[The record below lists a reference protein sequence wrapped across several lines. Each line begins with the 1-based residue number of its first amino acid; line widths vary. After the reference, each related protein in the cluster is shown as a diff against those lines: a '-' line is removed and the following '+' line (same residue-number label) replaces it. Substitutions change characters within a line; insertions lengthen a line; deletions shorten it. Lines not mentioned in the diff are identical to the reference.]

1 MASQRRAELVDYG
14 ISELRITNALREDA
28 VDLDV
33 TSLHHRRAVHRWER
47 MSVGDLIERVTWSRP
62 DKVAIT
68 GRPGAYADER
78 FAALTYRQA
87 DQVANQVARALLA
100 RGLERGDVVLLFCEN
115 SVEAYLA
122 KIGIAKAGLVAAPLN
137 PMMAPDLVA
146 AMIDLVR
153 PKLAIVDAELWPR
166 AEGPFAA
173 KGLSAGIS
181 IPIGAPPVPGSV
193 SFAELIAG
201 QDGTEPDVEIHADDI
216 WEILFTSGTTAL
228 PKGVMISHATS
239 YLAGFGFALSLTR
252 GLKLESDLTVGT
264 YLPMIYHVGD
274 QPFTY
279 SVFLSGGTLVLG
291 RRPNPEHIAEMIAE
305 DKVTALW
312 AGSPAMVRAVD
323 AVLTARPDL
332 DARSL
337 TVVVYGWAA
346 LPPATLASMKRHC
359 GEDLCAFEIFGQ
371 TESIACHRFW
381 PGEWPEL
388 YAATAPQHNY
398 VGVPSPVLASTVLD
412 PDGNDLAGA
421 PGVAGEAVY
430 RSPCMMAGYYRDEE
444 ATRHAFRYGWFHS
457 GDSCA
462 YDENGLRVMLDRYKD
477 IVKTGGENVSS
488 LRVEA
493 VLAQHPDV
501 AKAAVIGLP
510 HPRWSEAV
518 TAVVVLRDGSAASE
532 EDLIKHCRA
541 SLAGYETP
549 KSVVF
554 AADLPETVGGKVL
567 KYRLRADHAG
577 HYRDVTD
584 QF

>member
-1 MASQRRAELVDYG
+1 
-14 ISELRITNALREDA
+14 

-33 TSLHHRRAVHRWER
+33 TSLHHRRAVRRWER

-62 DKVAIT
+62 DKLAIV

-87 DQVANQVARALLA
+87 DQAANQVAHALLA
-100 RGLERGDVVLLFCEN
+100 RGLSQGDVVLLFCEN

-137 PMMAPDLVA
+137 PMMAPDLVT
-146 AMIDLVR
+146 AMIDLVQ
-153 PKLAIVDAELWPR
+153 PKLAIVDAELWPKAQQPFGAKDLQ
-166 AEGPFAA
+166 AEITITVGGP
-173 KGLSAGIS
+173 
-181 IPIGAPPVPGSV
+181 PAPHSV
-193 SFAELIAG
+193 SFAEFIAG
-201 QDGTEPDVEIHADDI
+201 QPVTEPDVEIHADDI

-228 PKGVMISHATS
+228 PKGVMISHACS
-239 YLAGFGFALSLTR
+239 YAAGFGFALSLTR
-252 GLKLESDLTVGT
+252 GLRLESDLKVGT

-291 RRPNPEHIAEMIAE
+291 RKPHPEHIAEMIAE
-305 DKVTALW
+305 DQVTALW

-323 AVLTARPDL
+323 AALTARPDL

-337 TVVVYGWAA
+337 TVIVYGWAA
-346 LPPATLASMKRHC
+346 LPPDTLASMKRHC

-371 TESIACHRFW
+371 TESISCHRFW
-381 PGEWPEL
+381 PDEWPEL
-388 YAATAPQHNY
+388 YAATAPQDNY
-398 VGVPSPVLASTVLD
+398 VGVPSPILASTVLD
-412 PDGNDLAGA
+412 PDGTDLADR

-430 RSPCMMAGYYRDEE
+430 RSPAVMAGYYRDEA
-444 ATRHAFRYGWFHS
+444 ATSHAFRHGWFHS
-457 GDSCA
+457 GDSCV
-462 YDENGLRVMLDRYKD
+462 YDDAGLRIMIDRYKD

-518 TAVVVLRDGSAASE
+518 TAVVVLRDGAQASE
-532 EDLIKHCRA
+532 DDLIKHCRA
-541 SLAGYETP
+541 HLAGYETP

-567 KYRLRADHAG
+567 KYRLRAEHTG
-577 HYRDVTD
+577 HYAAASPWS
-584 QF
+584 

>member
-1 MASQRRAELVDYG
+1 M
-14 ISELRITNALREDA
+14 TLREGIVDLDA
-28 VDLDV
+28 TVDLDV
-33 TSLHHRRAVHRWER
+33 TSLHHRRAVHRWDR

-62 DKVAIT
+62 DKLALA

-87 DQVANQVARALLA
+87 EQAANQVAHALLA
-100 RGLERGDVVLLFCEN
+100 RGLQRGDVVLMFCEN

-146 AMIDLVR
+146 AMIDLVQ
-153 PKLAIVDAELWPR
+153 PKLTIVDGELWPK
-166 AEGPFAA
+166 AEAPFAA
-173 KGLSAGIS
+173 KGLRPGIT
-181 IPIGAPPVPGSV
+181 IPVGGPAAPGSAL
-193 SFAELIAG
+193 FTDFIAG
-201 QDGTEPDVEIHADDI
+201 QPETEPDVEIHADDI

-228 PKGVMISHATS
+228 PKGVMISHACS
-239 YLAGFGFALSLTR
+239 YMAGFGFALSLTR
-252 GLKLESDLTVGT
+252 GLRLESDLKVGT

-323 AVLTARPDL
+323 AVLTVRPEL
-332 DARSL
+332 DATSL

-359 GEDLCAFEIFGQ
+359 GQDLCAFEIFGQ

-381 PGEWPEL
+381 PDEWPEL

-398 VGVPSPVLASTVLD
+398 VGVPSPVLASTVFD
-412 PDGNDLAGA
+412 PDGQDLASQ

-430 RSPCMMAGYYRDEE
+430 RSPSMMAGYYRDEA

-462 YDENGLRVMLDRYKD
+462 YDGNGLRVMLDRYKD

-493 VLAQHPDV
+493 VLAQHPAV
-501 AKAAVIGLP
+501 AKSAVIGLP
-510 HPRWSEAV
+510 HPHWSEAV
-518 TAVVVLRDGSAASE
+518 TAVVVLQAGAAASE
-532 EDLIKHCRA
+532 DELIKYCRTA
-541 SLAGYETP
+541 LGGYETP
-549 KSVVF
+549 KSVIFV
-554 AADLPETVGGKVL
+554 ADLPETVGGKVL
-567 KYRLRADHAG
+567 KYRLRTEHAA
-577 HYRDVTD
+577 HYRDVPEE
-584 QF
+584 F

>member
-1 MASQRRAELVDYG
+1 MALVNCE
-14 ISELRITNALREDA
+14 SLMLLQEDA

-33 TSLHHRRAVHRWER
+33 TSLHHRRATRRWER

-62 DKVAIT
+62 DKVAIV
-68 GRPGAYADER
+68 GRPGAYADQR

-87 DQVANQVARALLA
+87 DQVANQVAHALLA

-146 AMIDLVR
+146 AMIDLVQ
-153 PKLAIVDAELWPR
+153 PKLAIVDAELWGK
-166 AEGPFAA
+166 AEEPFAA
-173 KGLSAGIS
+173 KGLPAGVS
-181 IPIGAPPVPGSV
+181 IAIGGEPAPGSV
-193 SFAELIAG
+193 SFAEFIAG
-201 QDGTEPDVEIHADDI
+201 QHDSEPDVEIHADDI

-239 YLAGFGFALSLTR
+239 YTAGFGFALSLTR
-252 GLKLESDLTVGT
+252 GLKLESDLKVGT
-264 YLPMIYHVGD
+264 YLPLIYHVGD

-291 RRPNPEHIAEMIAE
+291 RRPNPGHIAEMIAE
-305 DKVTALW
+305 ERVTALW

-323 AVLTARPDL
+323 AVFTARPEL

-337 TVVVYGWAA
+337 TVIVYGWAA

-359 GEDLCAFEIFGQ
+359 GEDLCVFEIFGQ
-371 TESIACHRFW
+371 TESISCHRFW
-381 PGEWPEL
+381 PDEWPEL
-388 YAATAPQHNY
+388 YAATAPQYNY

-412 PDGNDLAGA
+412 ADGGDLAGQ

-430 RSPCMMAGYYRDEE
+430 RSPAVMAGYYRDEE

-510 HPRWSEAV
+510 HPHWSEAV
-518 TAVVVLRDGSAASE
+518 TAVVVLRDGAQVSA

-577 HYRDVTD
+577 HYGDVAGP
-584 QF
+584 F

>member
-1 MASQRRAELVDYG
+1 
-14 ISELRITNALREDA
+14 

-33 TSLHHRRAVHRWER
+33 TSLHHRRATRRWER

-62 DKVAIT
+62 DKLAIV
-68 GRPGAYADER
+68 GRPGAYADEA
-78 FAALTYRQA
+78 FQALTYRQA
-87 DQVANQVARALLA
+87 EQAANQVAHALLA

-166 AEGPFAA
+166 AQEPFAA
-173 KGLSAGIS
+173 KGVQAGVTIA
-181 IPIGAPPVPGSV
+181 IGGPPVPESV
-193 SFAELIAG
+193 SFNEFIVG
-201 QDGTEPDVEIHADDI
+201 QAGTEPDVEIHGDDI

-228 PKGVMISHATS
+228 PKGVMISHACS
-239 YLAGFGFALSLTR
+239 YAAGFGFALSLTR
-252 GLKLESDLTVGT
+252 GLRLESDLKVGT

-279 SVFLSGGTLVLG
+279 SVFLCGGTLVLG
-291 RRPNPEHIAEMIAE
+291 RRPDPGHIAEMIDAE
-305 DKVTALW
+305 RVTALW
-312 AGSPAMVRAVD
+312 AGSPAMVRALD
-323 AVLTARPDL
+323 GVLTARPDL

-359 GEDLCAFEIFGQ
+359 GDDLCAFEIFGQ
-371 TESIACHRFW
+371 TESISCHRFW

-388 YAATAPQHNY
+388 YAATAPQQNY
-398 VGVPSPVLASTVLD
+398 VGVPSPILASTVLD
-412 PDGNDLAGA
+412 PDGRDLAGQ

-430 RSPCMMAGYYRDEE
+430 RSPAVMAGYYRDEG

-462 YDENGLRVMLDRYKD
+462 YDDDGLRIMLDRYKD

-518 TAVVVLRDGSAASE
+518 TAVVVLRDGAEVSE
-532 EDLIKHCRA
+532 EDLVKHCRA

-567 KYRLRADHAG
+567 KYKLRAEHAG
-577 HYRDVTD
+577 HYRDVD
-584 QF
+584 P

>member
-1 MASQRRAELVDYG
+1 
-14 ISELRITNALREDA
+14 

-62 DKVAIT
+62 DKLAIV

-87 DQVANQVARALLA
+87 DQVANQVAHALLA
-100 RGLERGDVVLLFCEN
+100 RGLTQGDVVLLFCEN

-137 PMMAPDLVA
+137 PLMAPDLVT
-146 AMIDLVR
+146 AMIELVR
-153 PKLAIVDAELWPR
+153 PKLAIVDAELWPK
-166 AEGPFAA
+166 AEQPFAA
-173 KGLSAGIS
+173 KDLRPGIS
-181 IPIGAPPVPGSV
+181 IAVGGPPAPRSV
-193 SFAELIAG
+193 SFTEFIAG
-201 QDGTEPDVEIHADDI
+201 QPVTEPDVEIHADDI

-228 PKGVMISHATS
+228 PKGVMISHACS
-239 YLAGFGFALSLTR
+239 YSAGFGFALSLTR
-252 GLKLESDLTVGT
+252 GLRLESDLKVGT

-291 RRPNPEHIAEMIAE
+291 RKPNPEHIAEMIAE
-305 DKVTALW
+305 DRVTALW

-323 AVLTARPDL
+323 AALTSRPEL

-337 TVVVYGWAA
+337 TVIVYGWAA
-346 LPPATLASMKRHC
+346 LPPGTLASMKRHC

-371 TESIACHRFW
+371 TESISCHRFW
-381 PGEWPEL
+381 PDEWPEL
-388 YAATAPQHNY
+388 YAATAPQDNY
-398 VGVPSPVLASTVLD
+398 VGVPSPILASTVLD
-412 PDGNDLAGA
+412 PDGTDLADR

-430 RSPCMMAGYYRDEE
+430 RSPAVMAGYYRDEA
-444 ATRHAFRYGWFHS
+444 ATSHAFRYGWFHS
-457 GDSCA
+457 GDSCV
-462 YDENGLRVMLDRYKD
+462 YDDAGLRIMIDRYKD

-518 TAVVVLRDGSAASE
+518 TAVVVLRDGARASE
-532 EDLIKHCRA
+532 DDLIKHCRT

-554 AADLPETVGGKVL
+554 ATDLPETVGGKVL
-567 KYRLRADHAG
+567 KYRLRAEHTG
-577 HYRDVTD
+577 HYAAASPGG
-584 QF
+584 

>member
-1 MASQRRAELVDYG
+1 
-14 ISELRITNALREDA
+14 
-28 VDLDV
+28 
-33 TSLHHRRAVHRWER
+33 

-62 DKVAIT
+62 DKVAIV

-381 PGEWPEL
+381 PDEWPEL

>member
-1 MASQRRAELVDYG
+1 
-14 ISELRITNALREDA
+14 

-33 TSLHHRRAVHRWER
+33 TSLHHRRAVRRWER

-62 DKVAIT
+62 DKLAIV

-87 DQVANQVARALLA
+87 DQAANQVAHALLA
-100 RGLERGDVVLLFCEN
+100 RGLSQGDVVLLFCEN

-137 PMMAPDLVA
+137 PMMAPDLVT
-146 AMIDLVR
+146 AMIDLVQ
-153 PKLAIVDAELWPR
+153 PKLAIVDAELWPKAQQPFGAKDLQ
-166 AEGPFAA
+166 AEITITVGGP
-173 KGLSAGIS
+173 
-181 IPIGAPPVPGSV
+181 PAPHSV
-193 SFAELIAG
+193 SFAEFIAG
-201 QDGTEPDVEIHADDI
+201 QPVTEPDVEIHADDI

-228 PKGVMISHATS
+228 PKGVMISHACS
-239 YLAGFGFALSLTR
+239 YSAGFGFALSLTR
-252 GLKLESDLTVGT
+252 GLRLESDLKVGT

-291 RRPNPEHIAEMIAE
+291 RKPHPEHIAEMIAE
-305 DKVTALW
+305 DQVTALW

-323 AVLTARPDL
+323 AALTARPDL

-337 TVVVYGWAA
+337 TVIVYGWAA
-346 LPPATLASMKRHC
+346 LPPDTLASMKRHC

-371 TESIACHRFW
+371 TESISCHRFW
-381 PGEWPEL
+381 PDEWPEL
-388 YAATAPQHNY
+388 YAATAPQDNY
-398 VGVPSPVLASTVLD
+398 VGVPSPILASTVLD
-412 PDGNDLAGA
+412 PDGTDLADR

-430 RSPCMMAGYYRDEE
+430 RSPAVMAGYYRDEA
-444 ATRHAFRYGWFHS
+444 ATSHAFRHGWFHS
-457 GDSCA
+457 GDSCV
-462 YDENGLRVMLDRYKD
+462 YDDAGLRIMIDRYKD

-518 TAVVVLRDGSAASE
+518 TAVVVLRDGAQASE
-532 EDLIKHCRA
+532 DDLIKHCRA
-541 SLAGYETP
+541 HLAGYETP

-567 KYRLRADHAG
+567 KYRLRAEHTA
-577 HYRDVTD
+577 HYAAASPWS
-584 QF
+584 

>member
-1 MASQRRAELVDYG
+1 
-14 ISELRITNALREDA
+14 

-33 TSLHHRRAVHRWER
+33 TSLHHRRATRRWER

-62 DKVAIT
+62 DKLAIV

-87 DQVANQVARALLA
+87 DQAANQVAHALLA

-146 AMIDLVR
+146 AMIDLVQ
-153 PKLAIVDAELWPR
+153 PKLAIVDAELWPK
-166 AEGPFAA
+166 AQESFAH
-173 KGLSAGIS
+173 KGLQTGIT
-181 IPIGAPPVPGSV
+181 IALGGPPAPGSV
-193 SFAELIAG
+193 PFTEFLADQETS
-201 QDGTEPDVEIHADDI
+201 EPDVEIHADDI

-228 PKGVMISHATS
+228 PKGVMISHACS
-239 YLAGFGFALSLTR
+239 YSAGFGFALSLT
-252 GLKLESDLTVGT
+252 
-264 YLPMIYHVGD
+264 
-274 QPFTY
+274 
-279 SVFLSGGTLVLG
+279 
-291 RRPNPEHIAEMIAE
+291 
-305 DKVTALW
+305 
-312 AGSPAMVRAVD
+312 
-323 AVLTARPDL
+323 
-332 DARSL
+332 
-337 TVVVYGWAA
+337 
-346 LPPATLASMKRHC
+346 
-359 GEDLCAFEIFGQ
+359 
-371 TESIACHRFW
+371 
-381 PGEWPEL
+381 
-388 YAATAPQHNY
+388 NY
-398 VGVPSPVLASTVLD
+398 VGVPSPILASTVLD
-412 PDGNDLAGA
+412 PDGVDLASR

-430 RSPCMMAGYYRDEE
+430 RSPAVMAGYYRDEA

-462 YDENGLRVMLDRYKD
+462 YDDAGLRIMVDRYKD

-518 TAVVVLRDGSAASE
+518 TAVVVLRDGAQVSE
-532 EDLIKHCRA
+532 DDLVKHCRA
-541 SLAGYETP
+541 NLAGYETP

-554 AADLPETVGGKVL
+554 VADLPETVGGKVL
-567 KYRLRADHAG
+567 KYKLRAEHTAHYAG
-577 HYRDVTD
+577 LDPSP
-584 QF
+584 